1 MLMPQSKSELSREG
15 PTRSQGLAGGRLE
28 GRVEARIIV
37 EGTGPDFES
46 LCDWLHHEPELRGRV
61 RTAVGPVPDGALGVS
76 TELVVALVTSGS
88 GTVAVLARAVSRW
101 LIERERQ
108 RHSDVT
114 VKVTTPD
121 GGQVAVSV
129 RRAAESEQILRTA
142 LEAAMPGLLPSS
154 DQPGTSQG
162 E

>member
-1 MLMPQSKSELSREG
+1 M
-15 PTRSQGLAGGRLE
+15 
-28 GRVEARIIV
+28 EARITI
-37 EGTGPDFES
+37 EGTAPDFES
-46 LCDWLHHEPELRGRV
+46 LSDWLHHEPGLRGRV
-61 RTAVGPVPDGALGVS
+61 TTAVGPVPDGALGVS
-76 TELVVALVTSGS
+76 TELAVAMVTSGS
-88 GTVAVLARAVSRW
+88 GTVAVLARAVSGW

-114 VKVTTPD
+114 VNVTMPD

-142 LEAAMPGLLPSS
+142 LEAATSGPLPSS
-154 DQPGTSQG
+154 DQLGTSQG